1 MGKLDAKVAVISGA
15 AQGLGAAI
23 ARRFAAEGAHVVV
36 LDVLEKQ
43 GRAVTEEIGGL
54 FVECDVRSQ
63 QQWQNALAQTEA
75 HFGAPAILINNAG
88 LLQVTPIRELSL
100 DAYMDVI
107 GVNQVGTFLGIRTV
121 APLMQGRGGGAI
133 VNIASLASF
142 RASAGTM
149 AYTAAKFAV
158 RGMTK
163 VAAIE
168 LGQWGIRVNSLHPG
182 AMRTEM
188 ATAMAARQGFDL
200 DAHFSRLPIGRIA
213 EPEDIARAALF
224 LASDDSAICTGTEF
238 VADGGE
244 LAGISFLA
252 ADAQS

>member
-1 MGKLDAKVAVISGA
+1 MGKLTAKVAMISGA
-15 AQGLGAAI
+15 AQGLGAAM
-23 ARRFAAEGAHVVV
+23 ARLFAAEGADVVV
-36 LDVLEKQ
+36 LDILEEQ
-43 GRAVTEEIGGL
+43 GRAVAEEIGGL
-54 FVECDVRSQ
+54 FVACDVRSEQ
-63 QQWQNALAQTEA
+63 HWENAGARTQA

-88 LLQVTPIRELSL
+88 LLRVTPMRELNL

-107 GVNQVGTFLGIRTV
+107 AVNQVGTFLGMRTV
-121 APLMQGRGGGAI
+121 APLMQSLGGGAI

-168 LGQWGIRVNSLHPG
+168 LGRWGIRVNSLHPG

-188 ATAMAARQGFDL
+188 ATAMAATQGFDL

-213 EPEDIARAALF
+213 EPDDIARAALF

-244 LAGISFLA
+244 LAGISFL
-252 ADAQS
+252 DGDTQP